1 MGKQI
6 TFINARLIDPR
17 VEMEK
22 SGTLTINNGLI
33 EKKDEG
39 IKGKVIDCKGM
50 CLAPGIVDIGVKVCE
65 PGEKHKESFRS
76 ASSAAAAGGVTSL
89 VTRPDTKPSI
99 DNPELLEFFKNRGKE
114 ASKVRIFPTASLTKR
129 NNGKKMT
136 EIGFLHEGGAVAFTD
151 GFNSIPNTKI
161 FHQILKYASDFN
173 TLIIGH
179 PQDYFLTKN
188 TKVTRFIEK
197 PKEAK
202 AKQIISK
209 KGYWNSGMFYLRKDS
224 IINNFKKYQ
233 PNIYRNCNKA
243 VTKAK
248 YKSNVYYLNK
258 QAFTK
263 ATAKSFDYAILEKTK
278 DINAI
283 KLDIPWSDLGSWKE
297 ICKMYGRNKRHYF
310 KKKNVF
316 HRPWGSYVNLFNGK
330 EFLIKELYVK
340 PKGIL
345 SLQKHHHRA
354 EHWVVTHGKPKITL
368 NKKYFTMK
376 PDETIFIPLG
386 AIHRIENPYKKPVKI
401 IEAQVGS
408 ILKETDI
415 VRYQDIYGR
424 IK

>member
-1 MGKQI
+1 MKIRPVILCGGAGTRLWEDKKHHQPKQ
-6 TFINARLIDPR
+6 FIDFGGWNL
-17 VEMEK
+17 MEK
-22 SGTLTINNGLI
+22 TLERIKNPIFDHPIISTNNKYLSQVRKSLKNAKIKKFKIVLEPAKKNTAPAILSSALIKDIPLKQSLMYFAADHLI
-33 EKKDEG
+33 EKTSIFNRSIKNNVKNLDDKNIFIFG
-39 IKGKVIDCKGM
+39 IK
-50 CLAPGIVDIGVKVCE
+50 PTN
-65 PGEKHKESFRS
+65 P
-76 ASSAAAAGGVTSL
+76 SSEYG
-89 VTRPDTKPSI
+89 
-99 DNPELLEFFKNRGKE
+99 
-114 ASKVRIFPTASLTKR
+114 
-129 NNGKKMT
+129 
-136 EIGFLHEGGAVAFTD
+136 
-151 GFNSIPNTKI
+151 
-161 FHQILKYASDFN
+161 
-173 TLIIGH
+173 
-179 PQDYFLTKN
+179 YFLTKKIKN
-188 TKVTRFIEK
+188 INKVSKFIEK
-197 PKEAK
+197 PNILK
-202 AKQIISK
+202 AKQVIKK
-209 KGYWNSGMFYLRKDS
+209 KGYWNSGMFFLRKDS

-233 PNIYRNCNKA
+233 PKTYKSCLLSVNKS
-243 VTKAK
+243 K
-248 YKSNVYYLNK
+248 YKNNTYYLNK
-258 QAFTK
+258 SAFIK
-263 ATAKSFDYAILEKTK
+263 SVEKSFDYAILEKTK

-354 EHWVVTHGKPKITL
+354 EHWVVTQGKPKITL
-368 NKKYFTMK
+368 DKKYFTMK
-376 PDETIFIPLG
+376 PDETIFVPLG